1 MPAAFQAL
9 SFFLT
14 YPRIQD
20 HSDDARLRLL
30 QFLQQLGTTHETEL
44 AYALIARETHATGG
58 EGLRQPQGNGDGRPS
73 LVEDGGRGEQVD
85 GSNQRGGRE
94 LDDGGDH
101 HSQQQHGE
109 GGPRSKHWH
118 VVAHYSSKLRLGQRA
133 FDFEG
138 NHPNIRTIGRRKTD
152 WTKVIAYC
160 RKEDSSPLEHGT
172 PRFEGH
178 SVWAEVAA
186 ASTRSEAEEIILRAK
201 PRDWIINRRSID
213 YSLDKM
219 FPLQEDAP
227 LHLSRCASSFCL
239 PVEVETWQLGNFM

>member
-1 MPAAFQAL
+1 MPTKKRFEAV

-30 QFLQQLGTTHETEL
+30 QFLQQLGTTHETQL
-44 AYALIARETHATGG
+44 AYTLIARESHDLGRDGTDD
-58 EGLRQPQGNGDGRPS
+58 GLLQSSQGRTEVDGHDS
-73 LVEDGGRGEQVD
+73 GRG
-85 GSNQRGGRE
+85 RRHH
-94 LDDGGDH
+94 DGGDH
-101 HSQQQHGE
+101 HSQQQHDQ

-118 VVAHYSSKLRLGQRA
+118 VVAHYSSKLRLGERA

-152 WTKVIAYC
+152 WTNVVTYC
-160 RKEDSSPLEHGT
+160 RKEDPNPLEHGT

-178 SVWAEVAA
+178 SVWTEVAKA
-186 ASTRSEAEEIILRAK
+186 PSRAEAEEIIAREK

-227 LHLSRCASSFCL
+227 LYLSRCSSDFCL
-239 PVEVETWQLGNFM
+239 PVEVETWKLGNFV

>member
-1 MPAAFQAL
+1 MPRAKRFEAL

-44 AYALIARETHATGG
+44 AYALIARESH
-58 EGLRQPQGNGDGRPS
+58 RDGRPG
-73 LVEDGGRGEQVD
+73 LVEDDRGREQVD
-85 GSNQRGGRE
+85 ESNPGGRRE

-101 HSQQQHGE
+101 HPQQQHSE

-118 VVAHYSSKLRLGQRA
+118 VVAHYRSQLRLGERA

-138 NHPNIRTIGRRKTD
+138 DHPNIRTIGRRKTD

-186 ASTRSEAEEIILRAK
+186 ASTRAEAEEIILRTK

>member
-1 MPAAFQAL
+1 MPTTKRFQSV

-14 YPRIQD
+14 YPRIND
-20 HSDDARLRLL
+20 DSDDARLRLL
-30 QFLQQLGTTHETEL
+30 QFLQQLGTANQTEL
-44 AYALIARETHATGG
+44 AYSLIARESHRDGG
-58 EGLRQPQGNGDGRPS
+58 SS
-73 LVEDGGRGEQVD
+73 LVEDGGGRGQVD
-85 GSNQRGGRE
+85 EGDCRGGRE

-118 VVAHYSSKLRLGQRA
+118 VVAHYSSKLRLGERA

-152 WTKVIAYC
+152 WSRVITYC

-186 ASTRSEAEEIILRAK
+186 ASTRAEAEEIILQSK
-201 PRDWIINRRSID
+201 PRDWVINRRSID

-227 LHLSRCASSFCL
+227 LYLSRCSSSFCL
-239 PVEVETWQLGNFM
+239 PVEVETWKLGNFM